1 MLSAARDFFDRYLS
15 PGRAGTENES
25 AEEQLRLAVAA
36 LLVEVVRADAT
47 IEPTERQ
54 QLLRSIAN
62 VLQVEPAVGAELLAL
77 AEHEAEQA
85 HDLFQFTSRINRHY
99 SPEQKQRLVEQLWQV
114 ARADAIVHKYEEHLI
129 RRVADLLHVPH
140 SSYIAAKLASEAGA

>member
-1 MLSAARDFFDRYLS
+1 MLRTARDFFDRYLA
-15 PGRAGTENES
+15 PGRSDSSRES
-25 AEEQLRLAVAA
+25 TEEQLRLAVAA

-47 IEPTERQ
+47 IDPQERA
-54 QLLRSIAN
+54 QLLDSIAG
-62 VLQVEPAVGAELLAL
+62 VLQVEPAVGAELLEL

-85 HDLFQFTSRINRHY
+85 HDLYQFTSRINRHY
-99 SPEQKQRLVEQLWQV
+99 SPEQKQRLVEQLWRV

-140 SSYIAAKLASEAGA
+140 STYIAAKLASETGA

>member
-1 MLSAARDFFDRYLS
+1 MLRTAREFFERYLS
-15 PGRAGTENES
+15 PGRAAGAMES
-25 AEEQLRLAVAA
+25 TEEQLRLAVAA

-47 IEPTERQ
+47 IAPQERD
-54 QLLRSIAN
+54 QLLNSIAG
-62 VLQVEPAVGAELLAL
+62 VLQVEPVVGAELLAL

-85 HDLFQFTSRINRHY
+85 HDLYQFTSRINRHY
-99 SPEQKQRLVEQLWQV
+99 SPEQKLRLVEQLWRV

-140 SSYIAAKLASEAGA
+140 SAYIAAKLASEAGA